1 MARVTVMIVCRPRW
15 WLNYYLS
22 GVLVMSRI
30 TRREPDMGRVFRWV
44 ERGIEVEV
52 H

>member
-1 MARVTVMIVCRPRW
+1 MAKVYAKIVCRQTW

-22 GVLVMSRI
+22 GVLFMSRI
-30 TRREPDMGRVFRWV
+30 TGREPDMVRVFRWV